1 MAIELGQGMAMGLLK
16 WAVGILVVLLFVAVV
31 LGAAWF
37 IREHDKRANYYK
49 KQAEICWKNNE

>member
-1 MAIELGQGMAMGLLK
+1 MAMGLLK

-37 IREHDKRANYYK
+37 IREHDKRAKYYK
-49 KQAEICWKNNE
+49 RQLEICWRNK

>member
-1 MAIELGQGMAMGLLK
+1 MAMGLLK

-37 IREHDKRANYYK
+37 IREHDKRAKYYK
-49 KQAEICWKNNE
+49 RQLEICWRDK